1 MSTNPFPGLRP
12 FLEEEEHLFFG
23 RESQV
28 DAMVD
33 TLAASHFLA
42 VVGTSGSGKSSLVNC
57 GLRPA
62 LHRGMMAQAG
72 TSWRIAQFRPGNNP
86 ICAMA
91 EALAK
96 EGALYGGAVE
106 GPFTQSEMIES
117 SLRMSKLGLLDVF
130 EQARLPQ
137 GTNLLVVA
145 DQFEELFRFQEKSAI
160 GTNARNDLA
169 DQATAFVNLLLEVRG
184 HKDLPIYVTLTM
196 RSDFLGECAQFY
208 GLPEAIN
215 GGQYLVPRMTRDER
229 RRAIAGPVGVG
240 GAEIDPVL
248 LTRLV
253 NDVGGNP
260 DQLSILQH
268 ALNRTWR
275 QWEREG
281 SSGPLTLQHYEKI
294 GTMAGALDQHAE
306 KAYAELTTPRQRE
319 ICEKLFKAIT
329 DKASDARGVRRPT
342 SVDTLC
348 KLTGA
353 TIEELTSVVDVF
365 RKPSRSFLMPPFGE
379 ALKADTVI
387 DISHES
393 LMRVWDRLRIWTEE
407 EARSAGT
414 YRRLSETA
422 SLELHND
429 ASLWTGPDLA
439 GALAWL
445 NDEKPEACWAE
456 RYAPGFNEAM
466 AFLRKSTDAQAAEQ
480 KRHRDEALEKART
493 QARYA
498 RAIALLSVALVLALA
513 LGGLLI
519 YRNAATNYRNAATAH
534 EREKEKLNRSA
545 RSLRQQVIA
554 SEQQVVSSQQ
564 QVVSSQAV
572 AVQSFAVDKQRPE
585 DARRIHQSFEA
596 LTHIS
601 AITATASPEHYTK
614 IQYFKKATDSQK
626 LAMALDDLGFA
637 VSEETARTPRETNCI
652 WYGSAVPDNDVKL
665 VAYAVMRAGI
675 DLKGIQPQN
684 VEIGFDPEV
693 IQVGHNPYLDEQPPF
708 TPDILNTT
716 PPNQLRRIEVGAKS
730 NVTGIITKLDPK
742 AQEGW
747 IQGPKGPVYF
757 QFSDDPPPKPFNVGD
772 AVTFTV
778 YYGKRMYAERVTART
793 EQPRPGSKAASE
805 LKAGVQ

>member
-33 TLAASHFLA
+33 ILAASHFLV

-62 LHRGMMAQAG
+62 LHRGMMARSG

-96 EGALYGGAVE
+96 EGAFYSDAAE
-106 GPFTQSEMIES
+106 GPFSQSEMIES

-130 EQARLPQ
+130 QQARLAP

-145 DQFEELFRFQEKSAI
+145 DQFEELFRFQERSAI

-169 DQATAFVNLLLEVRG
+169 DQAAAFVNLLLEVRE

-240 GAEIDPVL
+240 GAVIDPVL

-253 NDVGGNP
+253 NDVGANP

-281 SSGPLTLQHYEKI
+281 SKGPLTLQHYEKI

-342 SVDTLC
+342 NVDTLC

-393 LMRVWDRLRIWTEE
+393 LMRVWDRLRIWTEQ

-422 SLELHND
+422 SLEAAGK

-445 NDEKPEACWAE
+445 NDEKPEACWAD
-456 RYAPGFNEAM
+456 RYAPGFNEAI
-466 AFLRKSTDAQAAEQ
+466 AFLQKSANAQAAEQ
-480 KRHRDEALEKART
+480 KRQLDEVLEKART
-493 QARYA
+493 KEQYA
-498 RAIALLSVALVLALA
+498 RAIALLSVALALAVVLA
-513 LGGLLI
+513 GMFY
-519 YRNAATNYRNAATAH
+519 YRSVTAA
-534 EREKEKLNRSA
+534 REKEKANLEESQKANQSLLN
-545 RSLRQQVIA
+545 SL
-554 SEQQVVSSQQ
+554 
-564 QVVSSQAV
+564 AV
-572 AVQSFAVDKQRPE
+572 AVKPFAVGKQQHE
-585 DARRIHQSFEA
+585 DARKIHQSFEA
-596 LTHIS
+596 LNQIS
-601 AITATASPEHYTK
+601 AITATASPEHHTK

-637 VSEETARTPRETNCI
+637 VSEETARNPRETNCI
-652 WYGSAVPDNDVKL
+652 WYGSEVPKDDVML
-665 VAYAVMRAGI
+665 VAYALMRGGI
-675 DLKGIQPQN
+675 DLRGIQPTAELG
-684 VEIGFDPEV
+684 VDPEV
-693 IQVGHNPYLDEQPPF
+693 IQVGHDSYVQDQPPF
-708 TPDILNTT
+708 TPDFVSKT
-716 PPNQLRRIEVGAKS
+716 PLNQLRRTQARTRK
-730 NVTGIITKLDPK
+730 NVTGTIIKLDPN
-742 AQEGW
+742 AQEGS
-747 IQGPKGPVYF
+747 IQGPEGPVYF
-757 QFSDDPPPKPFNVGD
+757 KFSPDPPPKPFNVGD
-772 AVTFTV
+772 VVTFTV
-778 YYGKRMYAERVTART
+778 FYGRRMYAEDVIARSAM
-793 EQPRPGSKAASE
+793 PRPGQKSVSTGASN
-805 LKAGVQ
+805 VTPR

>member
-33 TLAASHFLA
+33 TLAASHFLV

-62 LHRGMMAQAG
+62 LHRGMMARAG

-96 EGALYGGAVE
+96 EDALYSDAAE
-106 GPFTQSEMIES
+106 GPFSQSEIIES

-130 EQARLPQ
+130 EQARLAP

-145 DQFEELFRFQEKSAI
+145 DQFEELFRFQERSAI

-169 DQATAFVNLLLEVRG
+169 DQAAAFVNLLLEVRG

-253 NDVGGNP
+253 NDVGANP

-281 SSGPLTLQHYEKI
+281 SKGPLTLQHYEKI

-306 KAYAELTTPRQRE
+306 KAYAELSTPRQRE

-342 SVDTLC
+342 NVDTLC

-353 TIEELTSVVDVF
+353 TIEELTTVVDVF

-379 ALKADTVI
+379 ALKSDTVI

-422 SLELHND
+422 SLEAAGK

-456 RYAPGFNEAM
+456 RYAPGFNEAI
-466 AFLRKSTDAQAAEQ
+466 AFLQKSANAQAAEQ
-480 KRHRDEALEKART
+480 KRQLDEVLEKART
-493 QARYA
+493 KERYA
-498 RAIALLSVALVLALA
+498 RAIALLSVALVLAMVLA
-513 LGGLLI
+513 GLFY
-519 YRNAATNYRNAATAH
+519 YRSVTAA
-534 EREKEKLNRSA
+534 REKEKANLEESQKANRS
-545 RSLRQQVIA
+545 LLNTL
-554 SEQQVVSSQQ
+554 
-564 QVVSSQAV
+564 AV
-572 AVQSFAVDKQRPE
+572 AVQPFTVDKRQPE
-585 DARRIHQSFEA
+585 DARKIHQSFEA
-596 LTHIS
+596 LNHIS
-601 AITATASPEHYTK
+601 AITATASPEHHTK

-626 LAMALDDLGFA
+626 LAMALDDLGFE
-637 VSEETARTPRETNCI
+637 VIEETARNPRETNGI
-652 WYGSAVPDNDVKL
+652 WYGADVPENDVKL
-665 VAYAVMRAGI
+665 VAYALMRGGI
-675 DLKGIQPQN
+675 DLQGIQPATAELG
-684 VEIGFDPEV
+684 VDPEV
-693 IQVGHNPYLDEQPPF
+693 IQVGHDSYVQDQPPF
-708 TPDILNTT
+708 TPDFVSKT
-716 PPNQLRRIEVGAKS
+716 PLNQLRRTEARS
-730 NVTGIITKLDPK
+730 RTNVTGTITKLDPK
-742 AQEGW
+742 AQEGL
-747 IQGPKGPVYF
+747 IEGPEGPVPF
-757 QFSDDPPPKPFNVGD
+757 QFSPVPPPKPFNVGD
-772 AVTFTV
+772 VVTFTV
-778 YYGKRMYAERVTART
+778 FYGRRMYAEDVIARSAM
-793 EQPRPGSKAASE
+793 PRPGQKE
-805 LKAGVQ
+805 

>member
-12 FLEEEEHLFFG
+12 FQEEEEHLFFG

-33 TLAASHFLA
+33 TLAASHFLV

-62 LHRGMMAQAG
+62 LHRGMMARAG

-96 EGALYGGAVE
+96 EGALYSDAAD
-106 GPFTQSEMIES
+106 GPFSQSEIIES

-130 EQARLPQ
+130 QQARLAP
-137 GTNLLVVA
+137 GTNLLLVA
-145 DQFEELFRFQEKSAI
+145 DQFEELFRFQEQSAI

-169 DQATAFVNLLLEVRG
+169 DQAAAFVNLLLAVRE
-184 HKDLPIYVTLTM
+184 HKDQPIYVTLTM

-215 GGQYLVPRMTRDER
+215 AGQYLVPRMTRDER

-240 GAEIDPVL
+240 GAAIDPVL

-253 NDVGGNP
+253 NDVGANP

-281 SSGPLTLQHYEKI
+281 SKGPLTLQHYEKI

-306 KAYAELTTPRQRE
+306 KAYAELSTPRERE

-342 SVDTLC
+342 NVDTLC

-353 TIEELTSVVDVF
+353 TIAELTIVVDVF

-379 ALKADTVI
+379 ALKSDTVI

-414 YRRLSETA
+414 YHRLSETA
-422 SLELHND
+422 SLEAEGK

-466 AFLRKSTDAQAAEQ
+466 AFLKKSADAQAAEQ
-480 KRHRDEALEKART
+480 KRQLDEVLEKART

-498 RAIALLSVALVLALA
+498 RAIALLSVALILALV
-513 LGGLLI
+513 LI
-519 YRNAATNYRNAATAH
+519 GIIYHRSVTTAH
-534 EREKEKLNRSA
+534 EAENKKHKESEE
-545 RSLRQQVIA
+545 SLQK
-554 SEQQVVSSQQ
+554 QVVTS
-564 QVVSSQAV
+564 QVVALQA
-572 AVQSFAVDKQRPE
+572 FAIDKQKPE
-585 DARRIHQSFEA
+585 DARKVRQSFEA
-596 LTHIS
+596 LAHIS
-601 AITATASPEHYTK
+601 AITATTSPEQHSNTR
-614 IQYFKKATDSQK
+614 IQYFKKATDSPK
-626 LAMALDDLGFA
+626 LVNALKDLGFED
-637 VSEETARTPRETNCI
+637 VSERTASNPRETNGI
-652 WYGSAVPDNDVKL
+652 WYGARVPENDVKL
-665 VAYAVMRAGI
+665 VAFALMRAGI
-675 DLKGIQPQN
+675 DLQSIQPSLR
-684 VEIGFDPEV
+684 IGPEV
-693 IQVGHNPYLDEQPPF
+693 IQVGHNPWVQDQPPF
-708 TPDILNTT
+708 TPDVVSKT
-716 PPNQLRRIEVGAKS
+716 PLGQLRRPEARTKADVIG
-730 NVTGIITKLDPK
+730 TITKLDPK
-742 AQEGW
+742 AREGW
-747 IQGPKGPVYF
+747 IKGPEGPVYF
-757 QFSDDPPPKPFNVGD
+757 QFSPDPPPKPFNVGD

-778 YYGKRMYAERVTART
+778 YYGKRMYAEGVTARPAT
-793 EQPRPGSKAASE
+793 PGPQSLRRGS
-805 LKAGVQ
+805 

>member
-1 MSTNPFPGLRP
+1 MISTNPFPGLRP

-33 TLAASHFLA
+33 TLAASHLLV

-62 LHRGMMAQAG
+62 LHRGMMARAG

-96 EGALYGGAVE
+96 EEALYDGAVE

-130 EQARLPQ
+130 EQARLPP

-145 DQFEELFRFQEKSAI
+145 DQFEELFRFQEQSAI
-160 GTNARNDLA
+160 GVNARNDFA
-169 DQATAFVNLLLEVRG
+169 DQAAAFVNLLLEVRE
-184 HKDLPIYVTLTM
+184 HKDLSIYVTLTM

-281 SSGPLTLQHYEKI
+281 SKGPLTLQHYEKI

-306 KAYAELTTPRQRE
+306 KAYAELKTPRQRE

-342 SVDTLC
+342 NVDTLC

-353 TIEELTSVVDVF
+353 TIEELTNVVDVF

-379 ALKADTVI
+379 ALKSDTVI

-422 SLELHND
+422 SLELKNK

-439 GALAWL
+439 GALAWRSE
-445 NDEKPEACWAE
+445 EKPEACWAE

-466 AFLRKSTDAQAAEQ
+466 AFLQKSTDAQTAAH
-480 KRHRDEALEKART
+480 KRVVDEELEKART

-498 RAIALLSVALVLALA
+498 RAISLLSLALILAVALA
-513 LGGLLI
+513 GMFY
-519 YRNAATNYRNAATAH
+519 YRSVTTAREG
-534 EREKEKLNRSA
+534 ERKTLREYAQQKEYA
-545 RSLRQQVIA
+545 
-554 SEQQVVSSQQ
+554 QQ
-564 QVVSSQAV
+564 QVVTSQAV
-572 AVQSFAVDKQRPE
+572 AVQAFAVDKHRPE
-585 DARRIHQSFEA
+585 DTRKIEQSFQA
-596 LTHIS
+596 LAHIS
-601 AITATASPEHYTK
+601 AITATASPEHRSNTS
-614 IQYFKKATDSQK
+614 IQYFKKATDSPK
-626 LAMALDDLGFA
+626 LVTALQDLGFA
-637 VSEETARTPRETNCI
+637 VSEATASNPRETNGI
-652 WYGSAVPDNDVKL
+652 WYGAGVPENDVKL
-665 VAYAVMRAGI
+665 VAYALMRGGI
-675 DLKGIQPQN
+675 DLQGIQPT
-684 VEIGFDPEV
+684 VRLDTGV
-693 IQVGHNPYLDEQPPF
+693 IQVGHNPYVQDQPPF
-708 TPDILNTT
+708 TPELVSKT
-716 PPNQLRRIEVGAKS
+716 PLNQLRRTEARTRK
-730 NVTGIITKLDPK
+730 NVTGTIIKLDPK
-742 AQEGW
+742 AQVGW
-747 IQGPKGPVYF
+747 IQGPEGPVYF
-757 QFSDDPPPKPFNVGD
+757 QFSPDPPPIPFKVGD

-778 YYGKRMYAERVTART
+778 YYGSRMYAEGVTARPAT
-793 EQPRPGSKAASE
+793 PRPGPRVGTGTSN
-805 LKAGVQ
+805 VTPR

>member
-33 TLAASHFLA
+33 TLAASHFLV

-62 LHRGMMAQAG
+62 LHRGMMSQAG

-86 ICAMA
+86 ISAMA

-96 EGALYGGAVE
+96 EGALSSGAAE
-106 GPFTQSEMIES
+106 GPFSQSEMIES

-130 EQARLPQ
+130 EQARLPV

-145 DQFEELFRFQEKSAI
+145 DQFEELFRFQEQSAI
-160 GTNARNDLA
+160 GVNARNDLA
-169 DQATAFVNLLLEVRG
+169 DQAAAFVNLLLEVRA

-215 GGQYLVPRMTRDER
+215 AGQYLVPRMTRDER

-281 SSGPLTLQHYEKI
+281 STGPLTLQHYEKI

-306 KAYAELTTPRQRE
+306 KAYAELTTPRERK

-342 SVDTLC
+342 SVDTLR
-348 KLTGA
+348 KLSGA

-365 RKPSRSFLMPPFGE
+365 RKPSRSFLMPPSGE
-379 ALKADTVI
+379 ALKPGTVV

-393 LMRVWDRLRIWTEE
+393 LMRVWDRLRIWADE

-422 SLELHND
+422 SLEANGK

-439 GALAWL
+439 GGLAWL
-445 NDEKPEACWAE
+445 RDEEPEACWAD
-456 RYAPGFNEAM
+456 RYAPGFNEAIG
-466 AFLRKSTDAQAAEQ
+466 FLQKSADAQAAEQ
-480 KRHRDEALEKART
+480 QRHVDEAFERART
-493 QARYA
+493 KERYA
-498 RAIALLSVALVLALA
+498 RAIALLSVALVLAMVLA
-513 LGGLLI
+513 GVS
-519 YRNAATNYRNAATAH
+519 YRRSVNLDTLQH
-534 EREKEKLNRSA
+534 EREKKKLTESA
-545 RSLRQQVIA
+545 NSLRQQV
-554 SEQQVVSSQQ
+554 VT
-564 QVVSSQAV
+564 SQAV
-572 AVQSFAVDKQRPE
+572 AVQSFAVDKQQPE
-585 DARRIHQSFEA
+585 DARKIHQSFEA
-596 LTHIS
+596 LAHIS
-601 AITATASPEHYTK
+601 AITATASPTYHSNTK
-614 IQYFKKATDSQK
+614 IQYFKKATDSPK
-626 LAMALDDLGFA
+626 LVAALNDLGFKD
-637 VSEETARTPRETNCI
+637 VSEGTASNPRETNAI
-652 WYGSAVPDNDVKL
+652 WYGARVPENDVKL
-665 VAYAVMRAGI
+665 VAFALMRAGI
-675 DLKGIQPQN
+675 DLQCIQPS
-684 VEIGFDPEV
+684 VRIGPEV
-693 IQVGHNPYLDEQPPF
+693 IQVGHNPWVQDQPPF
-708 TPDILNTT
+708 LPDVVSKTPLA
-716 PPNQLRRIEVGAKS
+716 QLRRTEARTKPDVIG
-730 NVTGIITKLDPK
+730 TITKMDPK

-747 IQGPKGPVYF
+747 IQGPEGPVYF
-757 QFSDDPPPKPFNVGD
+757 KFSPHPPPKPFNVGD

-778 YYGKRMYAERVTART
+778 YYGKPLYAEEVTARSQT
-793 EQPRPGSKAASE
+793 PRPRTDRTGIAPSKRSAD
-805 LKAGVQ
+805 

>member
-33 TLAASHFLA
+33 TLAASHFLV

-62 LHRGMMAQAG
+62 LHRGMMARAG

-86 ICAMA
+86 ISAMA

-96 EGALYGGAVE
+96 EGALYSGAAE
-106 GPFTQSEMIES
+106 GPFSPSEMIES

-130 EQARLPQ
+130 EQARVAP

-145 DQFEELFRFQEKSAI
+145 DQFEELFRFQEQSAI
-160 GTNARNDLA
+160 GTKARSDLA
-169 DQATAFVNLLLEVRG
+169 DQAAAFVNLLLEVRA

-215 GGQYLVPRMTRDER
+215 AGQYLVPRMTRDER

-281 SSGPLTLQHYEKI
+281 SKGPLTLQHYEKI

-306 KAYAELTTPRQRE
+306 KAYAELTTPEQRK

-342 SVDTLC
+342 SVDTLL
-348 KLTGA
+348 KLTGAA
-353 TIEELTSVVDVF
+353 TIEELTAVVDVF

-379 ALKADTVI
+379 ALKPDSVI

-422 SLELHND
+422 SLEAKGK

-445 NDEKPEACWAE
+445 NEENPQACWAD
-456 RYAPGFNEAM
+456 RYAPGFNEAL
-466 AFLRKSTDAQAAEQ
+466 AFLQKSADAQALEQ
-480 KRHRDEALEKART
+480 KRHIDEALEKART
-493 QARYA
+493 KERYA
-498 RAIALLSVALVLALA
+498 RAIALLSVALVLAVVLA
-513 LGGLLI
+513 GMFY
-519 YRNAATNYRNAATAH
+519 YRSVVAAHQKETAKLEASAQKAT
-534 EREKEKLNRSA
+534 
-545 RSLRQQVIA
+545 RSLLT
-554 SEQQVVSSQQ
+554 SQK
-564 QVVSSQAV
+564 V
-572 AVQSFAVDKQRPE
+572 AVQSFAVDKQQPE
-585 DARRIHQSFEA
+585 DARKIQQSFEA
-596 LTHIS
+596 LAHIT
-601 AITATASPEHYTK
+601 AITATASLEHHTS

-626 LAMALDDLGFA
+626 LVTALQDLGFA
-637 VSEETARTPRETNCI
+637 VSEETARNPRETNCI
-652 WYGSAVPDNDVKL
+652 WYGAGVPENDVKL
-665 VAYAVMRAGI
+665 VAFALMRGGI
-675 DLKGIQPQN
+675 DLQGIQPPTI
-684 VEIGFDPEV
+684 ELGIEPDV
-693 IQVGHNPYLDEQPPF
+693 IQVGHNPYLEDQIPF
-708 TPDILNTT
+708 TPDIVSKMPLD
-716 PPNQLRRIEVGAKS
+716 QLRRAEARARA
-730 NVTGIITKLDPK
+730 NVIGTITKLDPNAK
-742 AQEGW
+742 EGW
-747 IQGPKGPVYF
+747 IQGPEGAVYF
-757 QFSDDPPPKPFNVGD
+757 QFSPDPPPKPFNVGD
-772 AVTFTV
+772 VVTFTV
-778 YYGKRMYAERVTART
+778 YYGKRMYAEGVTARS
-793 EQPRPGSKAASE
+793 EQPRPISKGASTIR
-805 LKAGVQ
+805 GVVP

>member
-1 MSTNPFPGLRP
+1 MTSTNPFPGLRP

-33 TLAASHFLA
+33 TLAGSHFLV
-42 VVGTSGSGKSSLVNC
+42 VVGTSGSGKSSLANC

-62 LHRGMMAQAG
+62 LHRGMMARAG

-86 ICAMA
+86 ISAMA

-96 EGALYGGAVE
+96 EGALSSGSSE
-106 GPFTQSEMIES
+106 GPFSQSEMIES

-130 EQARLPQ
+130 EQARLSP

-145 DQFEELFRFQEKSAI
+145 DQFEELFRFQEQNAI
-160 GTNARNDLA
+160 GVNARNDLA
-169 DQATAFVNLLLEVRG
+169 DQAAAFVNLLLEVRA
-184 HKDLPIYVTLTM
+184 HNDLPIYVALTM

-215 GGQYLVPRMTRDER
+215 SAQFLVPRMTRDER

-281 SSGPLTLQHYEKI
+281 SSGPLTLGHYEKI

-306 KAYAELTTPRQRE
+306 KAYAELTTERQRK

-342 SVDTLC
+342 NAGTLC

-353 TIEELTSVVDVF
+353 TIEELTGVVDVF
-365 RKPSRSFLMPPFGE
+365 RKPSRSFLMPPSGE
-379 ALKADTVI
+379 ELKPGTVI

-393 LMRVWDRLRIWTEE
+393 LMRVWNRLRIWTDE

-422 SLELHND
+422 ALEAKGE

-456 RYAPGFNEAM
+456 RYAPGFTEAID
-466 AFLRKSTDAQAAEQ
+466 FLHKSEYARTTEQ
-480 KRHRDEALEKART
+480 KRQRDEALEKART

-498 RAIALLSVALVLALA
+498 RAISWLSLALILAVVLA
-513 LGGLLI
+513 GMF
-519 YRNAATNYRNAATAH
+519 YRQSVITAH
-534 EREKEKLNRSA
+534 ETEKKKLAESA
-545 RSLRQQVIA
+545 KKRAQLLLQ
-554 SEQQVVSSQQ
+554 EVVT
-564 QVVSSQAV
+564 SQAV
-572 AVQSFAVDKQRPE
+572 AVQSFAVDKEQPE
-585 DARRIHQSFEA
+585 DARKIHQSFEA
-596 LTHIS
+596 LAHIS
-601 AITATASPEHYTK
+601 AITATTSPEHVTNTS
-614 IQYFKKATDSQK
+614 IQYFKKPTDSPK
-626 LAMALDDLGFA
+626 LVIALQDLGFA
-637 VSEETARTPRETNCI
+637 VSEESAGNPRETNSI
-652 WYGSAVPDNDVKL
+652 WYGAAVPENDVKL
-665 VAYAVMRAGI
+665 VAYALMRGGI
-675 DLKGIQPQN
+675 DLQAIQPSDR
-684 VEIGFDPEV
+684 VETDV
-693 IQVGHNPYLDEQPPF
+693 IQVGHNPRLQDEAPF
-708 TPDILNTT
+708 TPDFVSKT
-716 PPNQLRRIEVGAKS
+716 PLVQLRRTEARKRE
-730 NVTGIITKLDPK
+730 NVTGTIAKLDPK
-742 AQEGW
+742 TQEGW
-747 IQGPKGPVYF
+747 IQGPEGAVYF
-757 QFSDDPPPKPFNVGD
+757 KFSPDPPPKPFNVGD
-772 AVTFTV
+772 VVTFTV
-778 YYGKRMYAERVTART
+778 YYGKRMYAEGVTARAA
-793 EQPRPGSKAASE
+793 QPRPGPKAATE

>member
-12 FLEEEEHLFFG
+12 FLEEEEYVFFG

-33 TLAASHFLA
+33 KLAASHFLV

-86 ICAMA
+86 IRAMA

-96 EGALYGGAVE
+96 DGVLYAGAVD

-130 EQARLPQ
+130 EQARLAP

-145 DQFEELFRFQEKSAI
+145 DQFEELFRFQERSAI

-169 DQATAFVNLLLEVRG
+169 DQAAAFVNLLLEVRE

-306 KAYAELTTPRQRE
+306 KAYAELKTPQQRE

-342 SVDTLC
+342 NVDTLC

-393 LMRVWDRLRIWTEE
+393 LMRVWNRLRIWTEE

-422 SLELHND
+422 SLEAAGK

-445 NDEKPEACWAE
+445 NDEKPDACWAE
-456 RYAPGFNEAM
+456 RYAPGFNEAI
-466 AFLRKSTDAQAAEQ
+466 AFLKKSADAQAAEQ
-480 KRHRDEALEKART
+480 KRQLDEVVEKART

-498 RAIALLSVALVLALA
+498 RAIVLLSIALIVAVVLATVYHNQSVVA
-513 LGGLLI
+513 
-519 YRNAATNYRNAATAH
+519 AH
-534 EREKEKLNRSA
+534 EREKHKLEETVQKATRSA
-545 RSLRQQVIA
+545 LT
-554 SEQQVVSSQQ
+554 
-564 QVVSSQAV
+564 SQAV
-572 AVQSFAVDKQRPE
+572 AVQAFAVDKQHPE
-585 DARRIHQSFEA
+585 DARKIQQSFQA
-596 LTHIS
+596 LAHIS
-601 AITATASPEHYTK
+601 AITATTAPEHQTNTS
-614 IQYFKKATDSQK
+614 IQYFKKATDSPK
-626 LAMALDDLGFA
+626 LVTALQDLGFA
-637 VSEETARTPRETNCI
+637 VSEETANNPRETNGI
-652 WYGSAVPDNDVKL
+652 WYGAGVPENDVKL
-665 VAYAVMRAGI
+665 VAYALMRGGI
-675 DLKGIQPQN
+675 DLQGIQPAT
-684 VEIGFDPEV
+684 DPGVDPNV
-693 IQVGHNPYLDEQPPF
+693 IQVGHDSALQDQPPF
-708 TPDILNTT
+708 TPDFISKT
-716 PPNQLRRIEVGAKS
+716 PLNQLRRTEAKS
-730 NVTGIITKLDPK
+730 RTDVTGTIIKLDPK
-742 AQEGW
+742 AQVGW
-747 IQGPKGPVYF
+747 IQGPEGPVYF
-757 QFSDDPPPKPFNVGD
+757 QFSPIPPPKPFNVGD
-772 AVTFTV
+772 VVTFTV
-778 YYGKRMYAERVTART
+778 FYGRRMYAEDVIARSAI
-793 EQPRPGSKAASE
+793 PRTGHYIVGRGWVPAT
-805 LKAGVQ
+805 QT

>member
-33 TLAASHFLA
+33 TLAASHFLV

-62 LHRGMMAQAG
+62 LHRGMMSQAG

-86 ICAMA
+86 ISAMA

-96 EGALYGGAVE
+96 EGALHNVAAD
-106 GPFTQSEMIES
+106 GPFSQSEMIES

-130 EQARLPQ
+130 EQARLPP

-145 DQFEELFRFQEKSAI
+145 DQFEELFRFQEQSAI
-160 GTNARNDLA
+160 GMKARNDLA
-169 DQATAFVNLLLEVRG
+169 DQAAAFVNLLLEVRA

-215 GGQYLVPRMTRDER
+215 TGQYLVPRMTRDER

-281 SSGPLTLQHYEKI
+281 STGPLTLQHYEKI

-306 KAYAELTTPRQRE
+306 KAYAELKTPRERE

-348 KLTGA
+348 KLSGA

-365 RKPSRSFLMPPFGE
+365 RKPSRSFLMPPSGE
-379 ALKADTVI
+379 ALKPGTVI

-422 SLELHND
+422 SLEATGK

-445 NDEKPEACWAE
+445 NDEKPEACWAD
-456 RYAPGFNEAM
+456 RYGPGFNEAI
-466 AFLRKSTDAQAAEQ
+466 AFLQKSADAQAAEQ
-480 KRHRDEALEKART
+480 KRHVDEALEKART
-493 QARYA
+493 KERYA
-498 RAIALLSVALVLALA
+498 RAIALLSVALILAVVLAGISYYHGA
-513 LGGLLI
+513 VAE
-519 YRNAATNYRNAATAH
+519 RA
-534 EREKEKLNRSA
+534 REKALEQAKLEESRKTT
-545 RSLRQQVIA
+545 RSLL
-554 SEQQVVSSQQ
+554 SSL
-564 QVVSSQAV
+564 AV
-572 AVQSFAVDKQRPE
+572 AVQPFAVDKKQPE
-585 DARRIHQSFEA
+585 DARKIQQSFDA
-596 LTHIS
+596 LAHIT
-601 AITATASPEHYTK
+601 AITATASPNQRSNTT

-626 LAMALDDLGFA
+626 LATALDDLGFE
-637 VSEETARTPRETNCI
+637 VTEETALNPRETNCI
-652 WYGSAVPDNDVKL
+652 WYGSAVPADDVKL
-665 VAYAVMRAGI
+665 VAFALMRGGI
-675 DLKGIQPQN
+675 VLQGIQPPA
-684 VEIGFDPEV
+684 PELGIEPGV
-693 IQVGHNPYLDEQPPF
+693 IQVGHNTYLQDQPPF
-708 TPDILNTT
+708 SPDVVSKTPLG
-716 PPNQLRRIEVGAKS
+716 QLRRTEARTKV
-730 NVTGIITKLDPK
+730 NVIGTITKLDPK
-742 AQEGW
+742 AREGW
-747 IQGPKGPVYF
+747 IQGPEGAVYF
-757 QFSDDPPPKPFNVGD
+757 QFSPDPPPKPLNVGD
-772 AVTFTV
+772 LVTFTV
-778 YYGKRMYAERVTART
+778 YYGRRMYAEEITARP
-793 EQPRPGSKAASE
+793 EQHHPGPKAAS
-805 LKAGVQ
+805 

>member
-12 FLEEEEHLFFG
+12 FQEEEEHLFFG

-33 TLAASHFLA
+33 TLAASHFLV

-62 LHRGMMAQAG
+62 LHRGMMARAG

-96 EGALYGGAVE
+96 EGALYSDAVE
-106 GPFTQSEMIES
+106 GPFSQSEMIES

-130 EQARLPQ
+130 QQARLPQ
-137 GTNLLVVA
+137 GTNLLLVA
-145 DQFEELFRFQEKSAI
+145 DQFEELFRFQEQSAI

-169 DQATAFVNLLLEVRG
+169 DQAAAFVNLLLAVRE
-184 HKDLPIYVTLTM
+184 HKDQPIYVTLTM

-215 GGQYLVPRMTRDER
+215 AGQYLVPRMTRDER

-253 NDVGGNP
+253 NDVGANP

-281 SSGPLTLQHYEKI
+281 SKGPLTLQHYEKI

-306 KAYAELTTPRQRE
+306 KAYAELSTPQERE

-342 SVDTLC
+342 NVDTLC

-353 TIEELTSVVDVF
+353 TIAELTIVVDVF

-414 YRRLSETA
+414 YHRLSETA
-422 SLELHND
+422 SLEAEGK

-466 AFLRKSTDAQAAEQ
+466 AFLKKSADAQAAEQ
-480 KRHRDEALEKART
+480 KRQLDEVLEKART

-498 RAIALLSVALVLALA
+498 RAIALLSAGLVLALVLA
-513 LGGLLI
+513 GLFY
-519 YRNAATNYRNAATAH
+519 YRSVTAKH
-534 EREKEKLNRSA
+534 EAEKKKLKETEQSLQRE
-545 RSLRQQVIA
+545 
-554 SEQQVVSSQQ
+554 VVTSQQ
-564 QVVSSQAV
+564 QVVRSQAV
-572 AVQSFAVDKQRPE
+572 AVQSFAVDKKQPE
-585 DARRIHQSFEA
+585 DARRIRQSFEA

-601 AITATASPEHYTK
+601 AITATAPLEHHTK

-626 LAMALDDLGFA
+626 LATALDDLGFA
-637 VSEETARTPRETNCI
+637 LSEETASNPRETNGI
-652 WYGSAVPDNDVKL
+652 WYGASVPENDVKL
-665 VAYAVMRAGI
+665 VAYALMRAGI
-675 DLKGIQPQN
+675 DLQGIQPG
-684 VEIGFDPEV
+684 VHFGTEV
-693 IQVGHNPYLDEQPPF
+693 IQVGHNPYVQDQPPF
-708 TPDILNTT
+708 TPDFVSKT
-716 PPNQLRRIEVGAKS
+716 PLGQLRRTEARTRK
-730 NVTGIITKLDPK
+730 NVTGTITRLDPK

-747 IQGPKGPVYF
+747 IQSPEGAVYF
-757 QFSDDPPPKPFNVGD
+757 QFSPNPPPKPFNVGD
-772 AVTFTV
+772 VVTFTV
-778 YYGKRMYAERVTART
+778 FYGRRMYAEEVTAHP
-793 EQPRPGSKAASE
+793 EIPRPGQNRVSTAASN
-805 LKAGVQ
+805 ATPR